1 MKKKIIAAVYLLG
14 VLGLAAPVAV
24 RAENEPN
31 GTGYVPEE
39 EEAPGI
45 VVDGAEA
52 LAGNGDVPSQY
63 VPDLNTLPAV
73 RAQGS
78 YETCWAFS
86 SLGLQE
92 IRLKNA
98 GKGDADLSELQLAYY
113 TTHLIAD
120 PLNNLSQ
127 DSVQPKYSNWLSMGG
142 NYAMAYQ
149 TLAAWRG
156 MVTEDTVPY
165 GNASQVQSA
174 GLSDDNAYSKDSY
187 HLKNV
192 YKINY
197 QSNQAEIKE
206 AILSNGAV
214 GISYYDDTNGGSYNS
229 TYNSYCASGDTQENH
244 AVVLVGWD
252 DSFPAEQFN
261 NRPSSNGAW
270 LARNSWGGSGYE
282 RNGYFWI
289 SYADPSIAANTY
301 VMEAEGADNY
311 DYNYQYDGSVLSKT
325 VYQTGSF
332 TAANVFTV
340 SGDAGTQKL
349 EAVSFDTGTASQL
362 DYDVKIY
369 QNLTDGSNPESG
381 TLVSETQGETQF
393 AGYYTAELDTPV
405 TVCKGDSM
413 AVVIQFTSRTG
424 GKAGVAAENS
434 SSNAAVVA
442 TAGASAGQSFYKQ
455 GSSWVDYGAAKGC
468 NLRIKAFTTAVSDSA
483 NNNNNSNSTDQNQ
496 AVDNGGDVLGYAY
509 GVAVMRYDTRRD
521 GGNIILAD
529 DGDIRYVLRDGQ
541 IAKNCYLYDGSNTF
555 YLGYD
560 GKPYKNILTY
570 SMDGHLIYFDA
581 YARQVFN
588 QFIYCENAGF
598 VAYFDCNGYAYQ
610 DQVTFAGGN
619 AYYLNAGG
627 QMQQNGWFWFAN
639 GQDLGFANWDGT
651 LVTNRFSYDM
661 WGRLVY
667 FQGDGRLARGLITD
681 GTWYYNMD
689 PTDGHCLGMF
699 RL

>member
-1 MKKKIIAAVYLLG
+1 MKKKIIAAVCLLG
-14 VLGLAAPVAV
+14 VLGFAAPAIV
-24 RAENEPN
+24 RAENVPS

-39 EEAPGI
+39 EEVPGI

-52 LAGNGDVPSQY
+52 LAGNGNVPSQY
-63 VPDLNTLPAV
+63 VPDLNSLPAV
-73 RAQGS
+73 RAQGD
-78 YETCWAFS
+78 YETCWAFA
-86 SLGLQE
+86 SLGLSE
-92 IRLKNA
+92 IKLKND
-98 GKGDADLSELQLAYY
+98 GNGDVNLSELQLAYY
-113 TTHLIAD
+113 TTHLVTD

-156 MVTEDTVPY
+156 IVAEDAVPY
-165 GNASQVQSA
+165 GNASGVQNS
-174 GLSDDNAYSKDSY
+174 GLSDDYAYSKDRY

-206 AILSNGAV
+206 AILSKGAV
-214 GISYYDDTNGGSYNS
+214 GISYYDDTTGGNYNS
-229 TYNSYCASGDTQENH
+229 TYNSYCASGDITENH

-252 DSFPAEQFN
+252 DSFPAEHFN

-270 LARNSWGGSGYE
+270 LVRNSWGGSGYE
-282 RNGYFWI
+282 RNGYFWM
-289 SYADPSIAANTY
+289 SYEDPSIAVNTY
-301 VMEAEGADNY
+301 VMEVEGADNY

-325 VYQTGSF
+325 ICKTDSF
-332 TAANVFTV
+332 TAANIYTV
-340 SGDAGTQKL
+340 SGDAAVQKL
-349 EAVSFDTGTASQL
+349 EAVSFDTGTTSQL

-369 QNLTDGSNPESG
+369 QNLTDASNPESG
-381 TLVSETQGETQF
+381 ILVSETQGETQF
-393 AGYYTAELDTPV
+393 AGYYTVVLDTPV
-405 TVCKGDSM
+405 TVYKGDSM
-413 AVVIQFTSRTG
+413 AVVVQFVSKTG
-424 GKAGVAAENS
+424 GKAGVAAEKS
-434 SSNAAVVA
+434 SSNVAVVA
-442 TAGASAGQSFYKQ
+442 TAGAAAGQSFYKQ
-455 GSSWVDYGAAKGC
+455 GSSWLDYGVREGS
-468 NLRIKAFTTAVSDSA
+468 NIRIKAFTSAVSG
-483 NNNNNSNSTDQNQ
+483 NTDIS
-496 AVDNGGDVLGYAY
+496 NGGDVLGYAY

-529 DGDIRYVLRDGQ
+529 DGDIRYILRDGQ
-541 IAKNCYLYDGSNTF
+541 VAKNCYLYDGVNTF

-570 SMDGHLIYFDA
+570 SMDGHMIYFDD

-588 QFIYCENAGF
+588 QFIYCENVGF

-610 DQVTFAGGN
+610 DQITFAGGN

-627 QMQQNGWFWFAN
+627 QMQQSGWFWFAN

-651 LVTNRFSYDM
+651 LITNRFSYDM

-667 FQGDGRLARGLITD
+667 FQGDGKLARGLITD

-689 PTDGHCLGMF
+689 LTDGHCLGMF

>member
-1 MKKKIIAAVYLLG
+1 M
-14 VLGLAAPVAV
+14 
-24 RAENEPN
+24 
-31 GTGYVPEE
+31 
-39 EEAPGI
+39 
-45 VVDGAEA
+45 
-52 LAGNGDVPSQY
+52 
-63 VPDLNTLPAV
+63 
-73 RAQGS
+73 
-78 YETCWAFS
+78 
-86 SLGLQE
+86 
-92 IRLKNA
+92 
-98 GKGDADLSELQLAYY
+98 
-113 TTHLIAD
+113 
-120 PLNNLSQ
+120 
-127 DSVQPKYSNWLSMGG
+127 
-142 NYAMAYQ
+142 
-149 TLAAWRG
+149 
-156 MVTEDTVPY
+156 
-165 GNASQVQSA
+165 
-174 GLSDDNAYSKDSY
+174 
-187 HLKNV
+187 
-192 YKINY
+192 
-197 QSNQAEIKE
+197 
-206 AILSNGAV
+206 
-214 GISYYDDTNGGSYNS
+214 
-229 TYNSYCASGDTQENH
+229 
-244 AVVLVGWD
+244 
-252 DSFPAEQFN
+252 
-261 NRPSSNGAW
+261 RP
-270 LARNSWGGSGYE
+270 
-282 RNGYFWI
+282 
-289 SYADPSIAANTY
+289 
-301 VMEAEGADNY
+301 
-311 DYNYQYDGSVLSKT
+311 
-325 VYQTGSF
+325 
-332 TAANVFTV
+332 VFTV

-405 TVCKGDSM
+405 TVRKGDSM

-483 NNNNNSNSTDQNQ
+483 NNNNTNNSTDQNQ
-496 AVDNGGDVLGYAY
+496 TVDNGGDVLGYAY